1 MKKLFLFFS
10 VILVLWIF
18 FGNGLEKIISKYDV
32 ELPPLEK
39 ISEKIKVAERQI
51 LAPPPLIGKEN
62 FEDSFLSDQGVLE
75 WTNTAREKNQLS
87 RLKRNEKLAGAALNK
102 ANDILANQ
110 YFEHISPAGK
120 GPADLAQAVSY
131 QYIVIGENLA
141 LGNFKDDEELV
152 MAWMQSPGHRANIL
166 NSKYA
171 EIGIAVVK
179 GDFNG
184 KQTWVAVQEF
194 GLPLSS
200 CPEPDI
206 ALKTVLD
213 GKIQQANKLEQELI
227 LIKAQ
232 IDKPST
238 KFSSKHQGLVDKY
251 NTMVGSYNKL
261 LPEIKNLTNRYN
273 LEVDKFNQCIKT

>member
-1 MKKLFLFFS
+1 MRRLSLFFS

-18 FGNGLEKIISKYDV
+18 FGDGLGKIMSRYDV
-32 ELPPLEK
+32 QLPPLEK

-51 LAPPPLIGKEN
+51 LAPPPLVGKED
-62 FEDSFLSDQGVLE
+62 FDDAFLSNQGVLD
-75 WTNTAREKNQLS
+75 WTNTAREKNKLPK
-87 RLKRNEKLAGAALNK
+87 LKENEKLNTAALNK
-102 ANDILANQ
+102 ANDILINQ
-110 YFEHISPAGK
+110 YFEHISPAGI
-120 GPADLAQAVSY
+120 GPADLAQDASY

-166 NSKYA
+166 NIKYA

-179 GDFNG
+179 GVFNG

-194 GLPLSS
+194 GLPLSF
-200 CPEPDI
+200 CPEPDV
-206 ALKTVLD
+206 ALKTSLD

-227 LIKAQ
+227 TIKAQ

-238 KFSSKHQGLVDKY
+238 KFSNKYKNLVDDY
-251 NTMVGSYNKL
+251 NSTVGAYNKL
-261 LPEIKNLTNRYN
+261 LSEIKTSTDRYN
-273 LEVDKFNQCIKT
+273 LEVDKFNQCIKA